1 MKPFKSPLADYLEQY
16 IAYRRSLGY
25 DGKKLRCDLRQFD
38 RYVCSKSALW
48 ADLSASF
55 FWELKKDFREKQHSF
70 NQLLLTV
77 RGFFAFLVRN
87 QILAYNPLLDIAAYR
102 QNAYIPF
109 VFSAA
114 QTDQL
119 LAAAAK
125 RIRKDPR
132 YFLAD
137 YGRYLAIV
145 LMARCGLRI
154 GEPLRLKLN
163 DYDSARRSIYIEKTK
178 FNKDRLLALPLVAGR
193 PIDNYLA
200 VRSRFVKTAN
210 LYLICGK
217 SDAGLRANFVRKAFQ
232 QAAADIGCNQPRRII
247 ANTTFGSPTAHS
259 LRHSFAINTL
269 LKIKQRGRSP
279 QQALPVLSAYLGHRK
294 YRYTAVYL
302 KVIDAKKR
310 QQLVDF
316 AIGRQEEL

>member
-25 DGKKLRCDLRQFD
+25 GEKNLRCDLRQFD
-38 RYVCSKSALW
+38 RYVGGKNARL
-48 ADLSASF
+48 ADLTAGF
-55 FWELKKDFREKQHSF
+55 FMELKKDFREKQQRF
-70 NQLLLTV
+70 NQLILAV

-87 QILAYNPLLDIAAYR
+87 QILADNPLRDIPAYR
-102 QNAYIPF
+102 PKTYIPF
-109 VFSAA
+109 VFSDD

-125 RIRKDPR
+125 HIRKDPR

-154 GEPLRLKLN
+154 GEPLRLKIT
-163 DYDSARRSIYIEKTK
+163 DYDRLRRSIYIEKTK
-178 FNKDRLLALPLVAGR
+178 FNKDRLLALPLAACR

-200 VRSRFVKTAN
+200 VRSRFVEN
-210 LYLICGK
+210 ENPYLIYGK
-217 SDAGLRANFVRKAFQ
+217 NDAGLRGNFVRKTFD
-232 QAAADIGCNQPRRII
+232 QAAADIGCTQPKRII
-247 ANTTFGSPTAHS
+247 ANTIFGRPTPHS

-269 LKIKQRGRSP
+269 LKIKHRGRSP

-302 KVIDAKKR
+302 KVIDAQNR
-310 QQLVDF
+310 RQLVDF
-316 AIGRQEEL
+316 AISRQEEL